1 MNMLYPNLLFW
12 MYVVLTLAE
21 PPYII
26 PFKEL
31 DNADL
36 YVPVD
41 PNKIPKFLNK
51 PSTYQVVTKDT
62 IVLPC
67 EVYNPENFV
76 LAWKKGIAI
85 LTAGTTKVTPEE
97 RIRIVEG
104 YNLEIRNVQ
113 VNDAGN
119 YICQIG
125 TLEPVE
131 LKHTLQ
137 ILIPPRII
145 GITSNGKVSAKKGSD
160 VTLQCNSTGNPPPTI
175 TWSRKNNM
183 LPNGEKTFVGNSY
196 TIDSVR
202 RQADGVYICTASNN
216 IGTSVNEE
224 IDLNILY
231 PPEVKEEQSIV
242 FTVEGQETEIVCIVH
257 AEPKADVLWYRDT
270 LQLDM
275 TEWRITDVRGNR
287 YTLRLRKVQK
297 TDFGNYSCVADNG
310 LGKSKRSIEVTG
322 RPDVAIITSSKTSRS
337 KDSYEMLW
345 TVKSYSPIIEY
356 KVLYRPDRANKS
368 NQEMQYKRPM
378 RRWNDDWTELLL
390 NPASTD
396 QLEKSRT
403 ETIHNLDPGTK
414 YEATVQSRNRYG
426 WSEVSQSFY
435 FTTSTKNEAHPGNS
449 VLSDPELRDMSITAI
464 NKAAL
469 KTIKTPLLCI
479 MAMVTYYFA

>member
-1 MNMLYPNLLFW
+1 MCKSLSIVQGLNLS
-12 MYVVLTLAE
+12 AQ
-21 PPYII
+21 
-26 PFKEL
+26 KL

-113 VNDAGN
+113 INDAGN

-183 LPNGEKTFVGNSY
+183 LPNGEKTFIGNSY

-216 IGTSVNEE
+216 IGTTVNEE
-224 IDLNILY
+224 IDLNILC
-231 PPEVKEEQSIV
+231 K
-242 FTVEGQETEIVCIVH
+242 
-257 AEPKADVLWYRDT
+257 
-270 LQLDM
+270 
-275 TEWRITDVRGNR
+275 
-287 YTLRLRKVQK
+287 
-297 TDFGNYSCVADNG
+297 
-310 LGKSKRSIEVTG
+310 
-322 RPDVAIITSSKTSRS
+322 PDVAVITSSKQGRS
-337 KDSYEMLW
+337 KNSYEMLW

-356 KVLYRPDRANKS
+356 KLLYRPDKTNKS
-368 NQEMQYKRPM
+368 NHEIQYKRPM

-403 ETIHNLDPGTK
+403 ETIRDLDPGTK

-426 WSEVSQSFY
+426 WSEVSQSFF

-449 VLSDPELRDMSITAI
+449 VISDPELRDMSITAI
-464 NKAAL
+464 NKAAP
-469 KTIKTPLLCI
+469 KTIQTPLLCI
-479 MAMVTYYFA
+479 MAMVTYYLA